1 MQQLVGALCDRIDR
15 LFERRLIALRGLVGS
30 AQLAHEL
37 QCGVMDLRVRRRR
50 IEIEER
56 LDISAH
62 DLLPV
67 VSPPIQEDDCFP

>member
-15 LFERRLIALRGLVGS
+15 LLECRLVALRRLVGS

-37 QCGVMDLRVRRRR
+37 QRGVMDLRVRRRR